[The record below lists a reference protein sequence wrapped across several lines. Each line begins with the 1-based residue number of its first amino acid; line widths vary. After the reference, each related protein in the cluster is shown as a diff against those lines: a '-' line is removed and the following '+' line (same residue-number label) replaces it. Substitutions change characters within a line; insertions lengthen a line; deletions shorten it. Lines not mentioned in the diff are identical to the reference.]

1 MLGNGVWRAGS
12 PKIKKSVNFIC
23 LCVFVF
29 YVHLPPSSKLLTPEM
44 NLLVFNPEHD
54 YALADNQPQ
63 FVALRSAAQFAYDC
77 APFMRYL
84 AEDETVVLD
93 AYHPFGKEFQKN
105 FAPLE
110 NADRITKVTPWG
122 WDAAAAYQLRR
133 IGVPDTLLPTDAQL
147 AKLRELAHRRT
158 TIAAMNYLRDN
169 YPHPEKLPEPPEYLT
184 ELQEVEDFVLRKKD
198 VIFKSP
204 YSGNGRGHLYAH
216 GECSPTLLRQ
226 CGGVLKRQG
235 GILAEKQYTV
245 VQNFAMEFEC
255 RKGEVIFRGYSLFK
269 TEHYGYGGNLLM
281 PDSAIL
287 LALSHYVDTEELA
300 AVKSLVSDFLQKEI
314 APHYDG
320 DAGVDMFFYQ
330 EDGAYMVHPFVEVN
344 LRKTMGLAAHDIYAR
359 YCHPE
364 SRGMFRIVR
373 GSAETHHGNDGMH
386 DSVETR
392 HGNDGMHDSVET
404 RHGTSLQ
411 SGMQLRDGLWW
422 SGTMALNPIT
432 ESTQYAVVVELND

>member
-1 MLGNGVWRAGS
+1 
-12 PKIKKSVNFIC
+12 
-23 LCVFVF
+23 
-29 YVHLPPSSKLLTPEM
+29 M

-84 AEDETVVLD
+84 AEDEAVVLD

-122 WDAAAAYQLRR
+122 WDAAVVYQLRR
-133 IGVPDTLLPTDAQL
+133 IGVPDKLLPTDEQL
-147 AKLRELAHRRT
+147 SKLRELAHRKT
-158 TIAAMNYLRDN
+158 TIEAMEFLRK
-169 YPHPEKLPEPPEYLT
+169 HCAQPEKLPEPPEYLT
-184 ELQEVEDFVLRKKD
+184 EIQKIEDFVQRKKD

-216 GECSPTLLRQ
+216 GECSSTLLRQ

-245 VQNFAMEFEC
+245 VQDFAMEFEC
-255 RKGEVIFRGYSLFK
+255 RNGEVVFRGYSLFK

-287 LALSHYVDTEELA
+287 LALSRYVDIEELA
-300 AVKSLVSDFLQKEI
+300 AVQSLVSDFLQKEI
-314 APHYDG
+314 ASHYEG
-320 DAGVDMFFYQ
+320 DAGVDMFVYQ
-330 EDGAYMVHPFVEVN
+330 EDEAYKLHPFVEVN

-364 SRGMFRIVR
+364 SRGTFRIVR
-373 GSAETHHGNDGMH
+373 G
-386 DSVETR
+386 
-392 HGNDGMHDSVET
+392 SVET

-422 SGTMALNPIT
+422 CGTIALNPVT
-432 ESTQYAVVVELND
+432 EETEYAVMVEMKGDVS

>member
-1 MLGNGVWRAGS
+1 
-12 PKIKKSVNFIC
+12 
-23 LCVFVF
+23 
-29 YVHLPPSSKLLTPEM
+29 M

-84 AEDETVVLD
+84 GGDDAVVLD

-122 WDAAAAYQLRR
+122 WDAAVVYQLQR
-133 IGVPDTLLPTDAQL
+133 IGVPDKLLPTDEQL
-147 AKLRELAHRRT
+147 SKLRALAHRKT
-158 TIAAMNYLRDN
+158 TIEAMEFLRG
-169 YPHPEKLPEPPEYLT
+169 HCAQPEKLPETPEYLT
-184 ELQEVEDFVLRKKD
+184 EIQEIEDFVQRKKD

-216 GECSPTLLRQ
+216 GTTSPTLLRQ
-226 CGGVLKRQG
+226 CAGVLKRQG

-245 VQNFAMEFEC
+245 VQDFAMEFEC
-255 RKGEVIFRGYSLFK
+255 RNGEVIFRGYSLFK

-281 PDSAIL
+281 PDSEIL
-287 LALSHYVDTEELA
+287 LALSRYVDIEELA
-300 AVKSLVSDFLQKEI
+300 TIQSLVSDFLQKEI
-314 APHYDG
+314 APHYEG
-320 DAGVDMFFYQ
+320 DAGVDMFVYQ
-330 EDGAYMVHPFVEVN
+330 EDGAYKLHPFVEVN
-344 LRKTMGLAAHDIYAR
+344 LRKTMGMAAHDIYAR

-364 SRGMFRIVR
+364 SQGTFRIVR
-373 GSAETHHGNDGMH
+373 GS
-386 DSVETR
+386 VETF
-392 HGNDGMHDSVET
+392 HE
-404 RHGTSLQ
+404 TSLQ

-422 SGTMALNPIT
+422 SGTIALNPVT
-432 ESTQYAVVVELND
+432 AATRYAVVMELNDKT

>member
-1 MLGNGVWRAGS
+1 M
-12 PKIKKSVNFIC
+12 
-23 LCVFVF
+23 
-29 YVHLPPSSKLLTPEM
+29 E
-44 NLLVFNPEHD
+44 LLVFNPEHD

-84 AEDETVVLD
+84 TEDEAVVLD

-110 NADRITKVTPWG
+110 NADHITKVTPWG
-122 WDAAAAYQLRR
+122 WDAAAVYQLRR
-133 IGVPDTLLPTDAQL
+133 IGVPDNLLPTDEQL
-147 AKLRELAHRRT
+147 SKLRELAHRKT
-158 TIAAMNYLRDN
+158 TIDAMEFLRG
-169 YPHPEKLPEPPEYLT
+169 HCAQPEKLPEPPEYLT
-184 ELQEVEDFVLRKKD
+184 EIQEIEDFVQRKKD

-226 CGGVLKRQG
+226 CAGVLKRQG

-245 VQNFAMEFEC
+245 VQDFAMEFEC
-255 RKGEVIFRGYSLFK
+255 RNGEVIFRGYSLFK

-287 LALSHYVDTEELA
+287 QALSLYVNIEELS
-300 AVKSLVSDFLQKEI
+300 VVQSLVSDFLRQEV
-314 APHYDG
+314 APHYKG
-320 DAGVDMFFYQ
+320 DAGVDMFVYQ
-330 EDGAYMVHPFVEVN
+330 EDGAYKLHPFVEVN

-364 SRGMFRIVR
+364 ARGTFRIVR
-373 GSAETHHGNDGMH
+373 GE
-386 DSVETR
+386 VETC
-392 HGNDGMHDSVET
+392 HGA
-404 RHGTSLQ
+404 SLQ
-411 SGMQLRDGLWW
+411 KGMQLRDGLWW
-422 SGTMALNPIT
+422 RGTMALNPVT
-432 ESTQYAVVVELND
+432 AATRYAVVMELNDSN

>member
-1 MLGNGVWRAGS
+1 
-12 PKIKKSVNFIC
+12 
-23 LCVFVF
+23 
-29 YVHLPPSSKLLTPEM
+29 M

-63 FVALRSAAQFAYDC
+63 FVALRSAAQFAHDC

-84 AEDETVVLD
+84 TEDETVVLD
-93 AYHPFGKEFQKN
+93 AYRPFGKEFQKN

-110 NADRITKVTPWG
+110 NADHITKVTPWG
-122 WDAAAAYQLRR
+122 WNAAVVYQLQR
-133 IGVPDTLLPTDAQL
+133 IGVPDKLLPTDEQL
-147 AKLRELAHRRT
+147 SKLRALAHRKT
-158 TIAAMNYLRDN
+158 TIEAMEFLRG
-169 YPHPEKLPEPPEYLT
+169 HCAQPEKLPETPEYLT
-184 ELQEVEDFVLRKKD
+184 DILEIEDFVQRMKD

-245 VQNFAMEFEC
+245 VQDFAMEFEC
-255 RKGEVIFRGYSLFK
+255 RNGEVIFQGYSLFK

-281 PDSAIL
+281 PDSEIL
-287 LALSHYVDTEELA
+287 RTLSRYVDTEELA
-300 AVKSLVSDFLQKEI
+300 AVQSLVSDFLQKEI
-314 APHYDG
+314 APHYEG
-320 DAGVDMFFYQ
+320 DAGVDMFVYQ
-330 EDGAYMVHPFVEVN
+330 EDGTYKIHPFVEVN

-364 SRGMFRIVR
+364 ARGTFRIVR
-373 GSAETHHGNDGMH
+373 GE
-386 DSVETR
+386 
-392 HGNDGMHDSVET
+392 VET

-422 SGTMALNPIT
+422 SGTIALSPVT
-432 ESTQYAVVVELND
+432 AATRYAVVMELNDSN

>member
-1 MLGNGVWRAGS
+1 
-12 PKIKKSVNFIC
+12 
-23 LCVFVF
+23 
-29 YVHLPPSSKLLTPEM
+29 M

-110 NADRITKVTPWG
+110 NADRITKVTLWG
-122 WDAAAAYQLRR
+122 WDAAAVYQLRR
-133 IGVPDTLLPTDAQL
+133 IGVPDTLLPTNAKL
-147 AKLRELAHRRT
+147 AKLRELAHRKT

-245 VQNFAMEFEC
+245 VQDFAMEFEC
-255 RKGEVIFRGYSLFK
+255 RKGEVIFRGYSLFR

-320 DAGVDMFFYQ
+320 DAGVDMFVYQ

-392 HGNDGMHDSVET
+392 HG
-404 RHGTSLQ
+404 TSLQ

>member
-1 MLGNGVWRAGS
+1 M
-12 PKIKKSVNFIC
+12 
-23 LCVFVF
+23 
-29 YVHLPPSSKLLTPEM
+29 H
-44 NLLVFNPEHD
+44 LLVFNPEHD

-84 AEDETVVLD
+84 AEDEVVVLD
-93 AYHPFGKEFQKN
+93 GYHPFGKEFQKN

-122 WDAAAAYQLRR
+122 WDAAAVYQLRR
-133 IGVPDTLLPTDAQL
+133 IGVPDALLPTDSQL

-184 ELQEVEDFVLRKKD
+184 ELQAVEDFVLRKKD

-216 GECSPTLLRQ
+216 GECSTTLLRQ

-245 VQNFAMEFEC
+245 VQDFAMEFKC
-255 RKGEVIFRGYSLFK
+255 RNGEVIFRGYSLFR

-281 PDSAIL
+281 PDSEIL
-287 LALSHYVDTEELA
+287 RALTHYVDIEELVT
-300 AVKSLVSDFLQKEI
+300 VKSLVNDFLRQEI
-314 APHYDG
+314 APHYNG
-320 DAGVDMFFYQ
+320 DTGVDMFVYQ
-330 EDGAYMVHPFVEVN
+330 EDEAYKLHPFVEVN

-364 SRGMFRIVR
+364 SRGTFRIAR
-373 GSAETHHGNDGMH
+373 GE
-386 DSVETR
+386 VETC
-392 HGNDGMHDSVET
+392 HGASP
-404 RHGTSLQ
+404 Q
-411 SGMQLRDGLWW
+411 AGMQLRDGLWW
-422 SGTMALNPIT
+422 SGTMALNPVT
-432 ESTQYAVVVELND
+432 EGTEYAVMVEMKGDVS

>member
-1 MLGNGVWRAGS
+1 
-12 PKIKKSVNFIC
+12 
-23 LCVFVF
+23 
-29 YVHLPPSSKLLTPEM
+29 M

-84 AEDETVVLD
+84 TEDEAVVLD

-110 NADRITKVTPWG
+110 NANHITKVTPWG
-122 WDAAAAYQLRR
+122 WDAAVVYQLRR
-133 IGVPDTLLPTDAQL
+133 IGVGEALLPSEARLT
-147 AKLRELAHRRT
+147 KLRELAHRKT
-158 TIAAMNYLRDN
+158 TIAAMEFLRG
-169 YPHPEKLPEPPEYLT
+169 HCAQPEKLPDSPEYLT
-184 ELQEVEDFVLRKKD
+184 EIQEIEDFVQRKKD

-245 VQNFAMEFEC
+245 VQDFAMEFEC
-255 RKGEVIFRGYSLFK
+255 RNGEVIFRGYSLFK

-281 PDSAIL
+281 PDSEIL
-287 LALSHYVDTEELA
+287 LALSRYVDIEELA
-300 AVKSLVSDFLQKEI
+300 AVQSIVSDFLQKEI
-314 APHYDG
+314 APHYEG
-320 DAGVDMFFYQ
+320 DAGVDMFVYQ
-330 EDGAYMVHPFVEVN
+330 EDGKYKLHPFVEVN

-364 SRGMFRIVR
+364 SRGTFRIV
-373 GSAETHHGNDGMH
+373 HGN
-386 DSVETR
+386 VETGR
-392 HGNDGMHDSVET
+392 AP
-404 RHGTSLQ
+404 SLQ
-411 SGMQLRDGLWW
+411 TEMHCRNGLWF
-422 SGTMALNPIT
+422 SGTMVLNPVT
-432 ESTQYAVVVELND
+432 EKTQYAVVVKLDECAM